1 MGQRVQIKGRKSRR
15 LDEERV
21 LCDSFLFT
29 SKVEPFISLR
39 DLFHLLALDQEIPFL
54 LLTYPNPI

>member
-1 MGQRVQIKGRKSRR
+1 MGQPVQIKGGKAGD
-15 LDEERV
+15 LGEERD

-29 SKVEPFISLR
+29 SKVEPCISLR
-39 DLFHLLALDQEIPFL
+39 DLFHSLALDKEIPFL